1 MFPPLLKGEQG
12 GFREI
17 SPGPSLSKRGNLAE
31 GELGGFLRMLQYD
44 GYLKKYSRQLR
55 KDVTDA
61 EKLLWSKMRGTQLKG
76 FQVYR
81 QKPIGRFV
89 GDFYCPKAHLI
100 IELDGGQHY
109 SEEMRSRDGLRDKYM
124 ESLGLRV
131 LRFSDREIFENLTAV
146 LEKIWNVA

>member
-1 MFPPLLKGEQG
+1 
-12 GFREI
+12 
-17 SPGPSLSKRGNLAE
+17 
-31 GELGGFLRMLQYD
+31 MLQYD
-44 GYLKKYSRQLR
+44 GYLKKYSRRLR

-61 EKLLWSKMRGTQLKG
+61 EKLLWSKMRGKQLKG

-89 GDFYCPKAHLI
+89 VDFYCPKAHLI

-109 SEEMRSRDGLRDKYM
+109 SEEMKSRDGLRDKYM

-146 LEKIWNVA
+146 LEKIWSIA

>member
-1 MFPPLLKGEQG
+1 
-12 GFREI
+12 
-17 SPGPSLSKRGNLAE
+17 
-31 GELGGFLRMLQYD
+31 MLQYD
-44 GYLKKYSRQLR
+44 GYLKKYSRRLR
-55 KDVTDA
+55 KDMTDA

-89 GDFYCPKAHLI
+89 VDFYCPKAHLI
-100 IELDGGQHY
+100 IELDGGQHD
-109 SEEMRSRDGLRDKYM
+109 SEEMRARDGLRDKYM

-146 LEKIWNVA
+146 LEKIWSIA

>member
-1 MFPPLLKGEQG
+1 
-12 GFREI
+12 
-17 SPGPSLSKRGNLAE
+17 
-31 GELGGFLRMLQYD
+31 MLQYD
-44 GYLKKYSRQLR
+44 GYLKKHSRRLR

-61 EKLLWSKMRGTQLKG
+61 EKLLWSKMRGKQLKG

-89 GDFYCPKAHLI
+89 VDFYCPKAHLI

-109 SEEMRSRDGLRDKYM
+109 SEEMRARDGLRDKYM

-146 LEKIWNVA
+146 LEKIWSIA